1 MAGRE
6 TSGEGEREKAGTEIN
21 CRPLDLENSTL
32 LCQWPRLDSREGSHL
47 KENKAY
53 RLLCGKCGPE
63 SIDVMYCIDDVFDGV
78 SYRQLIGSYRILS
91 GSRPGVSPPDS
102 WVTWGCPAIALT
114 SGSQCFTRVQMSLS
128 TTFYVPL
135 RYHVPLHLSTLDSS
149 DLTALVLTVNI
160 IDVLQFIGASRFIS
174 IL

>member
-1 MAGRE
+1 
-6 TSGEGEREKAGTEIN
+6 
-21 CRPLDLENSTL
+21 
-32 LCQWPRLDSREGSHL
+32 
-47 KENKAY
+47 
-53 RLLCGKCGPE
+53 
-63 SIDVMYCIDDVFDGV
+63 
-78 SYRQLIGSYRILS
+78 
-91 GSRPGVSPPDS
+91 
-102 WVTWGCPAIALT
+102 
-114 SGSQCFTRVQMSLS
+114 MSLS